1 VEPVLDRR
9 RLPARFESVED
20 LEDFMSTPTQA
31 LVDDLADVGGDISVL
46 GAAGKMGVT
55 LCRLLKRAAPGRRV
69 VAVSRFGDRAAKE
82 RLESWGVDTIPC
94 DLLDADQVEALPRTP
109 NVLYLAGRKFDSTG
123 SEDVLW
129 AMNTVVPANVA
140 RVFRESR
147 IVALSTIHVYPW
159 SDPVRGG
166 STERDGHGG
175 LAGEYAYSVVGR
187 ERTFE
192 HYSKK
197 YGTAGRIVRFV
208 YAVDP
213 RYGVLPEIAS
223 WVLAGRAVPLA
234 TGTVNIMWQ
243 GDGINAFGRLLA
255 HCTTPTEPLNVG
267 APEAVSVRKLAT
279 TFGEVFGIEP
289 IFEGEESD
297 CLVVDTDRAARL
309 LGNPVVDTRTMCEWV
324 AHWVKSGLPSL
335 GKPSKFEVRTGK
347 F

>member
-1 VEPVLDRR
+1 MEPVLERR
-9 RLPARFESVED
+9 ELPTHFESVEQ

-31 LVDDLADVGGDISVL
+31 LVDDLAMVGGDIAVL

-55 LCRLLKRAAPGRRV
+55 LCRLLKRAAPDRRV

-82 RLESWGVDTIPC
+82 RLGSWGVETIAA
-94 DLLDADQVEALPRTP
+94 DLLDPDQVDALPRLP
-109 NVLYLAGRKFDSTG
+109 NVLYLAGMKFDSAG
-123 SEDVLW
+123 REDLLW
-129 AMNTVVPANVA
+129 AMNTVVPSNVA
-140 RVFRESR
+140 RAYRESR

-166 STERDGHGG
+166 STEHSGHAR
-175 LAGEYAYSVVGR
+175 LAGEYAYSVMGR

-192 HYSKK
+192 YYSRK
-197 YGTAGRIVRFV
+197 YGTPGRIVRFV

-223 WVLAGRAVPLA
+223 WVLAGEPVSLA

-255 HCTTPTEPLNVG
+255 RCTTPTGPLNVG

-279 TFGEVFGIEP
+279 TFGEIFGIEP
-289 IFEGEESD
+289 RFAGEESD

-309 LGNPVVDTRTMCEWV
+309 LGHPVVDTRSMCEWV

-335 GKPSKFEVRTGK
+335 GKPSKFEVRTGT